1 MERLGG
7 KKTQKLIGQKV
18 WEPQCG
24 SLKLK
29 AKIPELPLVRCEEQ
43 KYEEVWHRCLTN
55 HCQNSLSQTLTDLH
69 PSGQANFIQARPL
82 CALGRFIH
90 SFFSKEYKTSWRN
103 KMRDDGLLVLT
114 FTLCENSNVSTDL
127 RQVSVWNGCVSYT
140 AVIND
145 RFVALRGWI
154 CKRLNVGL
162 TPVDILQR
170 TEMGYALKL
179 WKDLCSTNH
188 IYSFLRSSKS
198 WYVHS
203 ETPLINL
210 IENRDESSVMK
221 DFCSFPIGEERK
233 R

>member
-1 MERLGG
+1 MFLRKQKSRNCPWLNVKSRTM
-7 KKTQKLIGQKV
+7 KKFDTAV
-18 WEPQCG
+18 WQTT
-24 SLKLK
+24 
-29 AKIPELPLVRCEEQ
+29 VR
-43 KYEEVWHRCLTN
+43 TAI
-55 HCQNSLSQTLTDLH
+55 SQTLTGVH

-90 SFFSKEYKTSWRN
+90 SIFSKEYKTSWRN
-103 KMRDDGLLVLT
+103 EIRDDGLLVLT
-114 FTLCENSNVSTDL
+114 FTLGENSNVSTDL
-127 RQVSVWNGCVSYT
+127 RQVSVWNVCVSYT

-145 RFVALRGWI
+145 RFEALRGWI

-179 WKDLCSTNH
+179 WKDLSSTNH
-188 IYSFLRSSKS
+188 IYSSLRSSKS

-203 ETPLINL
+203 DTPLINL

-221 DFCSFPIGEERK
+221 DFYSFPIGVERE

>member
-1 MERLGG
+1 M
-7 KKTQKLIGQKV
+7 
-18 WEPQCG
+18 
-24 SLKLK
+24 
-29 AKIPELPLVRCEEQ
+29 
-43 KYEEVWHRCLTN
+43 TN
-55 HCQNSLSQTLTDLH
+55 HCQNSLSQTLTDVH

-82 CALGRFIH
+82 CALGCFIH

-103 KMRDDGLLVLT
+103 KIRDDGLLVLT

-127 RQVSVWNGCVSYT
+127 CQVSVWNGCVSYT
-140 AVIND
+140 AMIND
-145 RFVALRGWI
+145 RFEALRGWI

-203 ETPLINL
+203 KTPLINL

-221 DFCSFPIGEERK
+221 DFCSFPIGEEAIGLGGIH
-233 R
+233 